1 MARDLA
7 IDLGTANTLVYARG
21 EGLVFAEPSVIALN
35 KRNGEVLAMGN
46 EAWKMIGRTPGHIV
60 AERPLRKGAIKDF
73 DITQRMVRVL
83 FERVGVSR
91 FNRPKVLICVPSA
104 ITAVER
110 RAVTEAARRAGAT
123 DAQLIEQPLAA
134 AIGANL
140 PISEPV
146 GNMVVDIGGGTSES
160 AMLSLG
166 GVVAL
171 EAVRV
176 GSFDIDT
183 AIQEYLRSEYGMAIG
198 EHTAE
203 EIKIQIGSAAPLPVD
218 LRAEVTGREIMTGL
232 PKKVILTASEI
243 RKAINEPVTAMIE
256 SAVTCLT
263 QAPPEL
269 GQDLIAQGIHLVGGG
284 GLLNGFDLRLAE
296 ETGVPVRQVA
306 EPLEC
311 VVLGAG
317 QCIESF
323 VAMRALFMD
332 SRPRKV
338 GR

>member
-35 KRNGEVLAMGN
+35 KRSGEVLAMGN
-46 EAWKMIGRTPGHIV
+46 EAWRMIGRTPAHVV

-140 PISEPV
+140 PISEAM
-146 GNMVVDIGGGTSES
+146 GNMVVDVGGGTSES

-171 EAVRV
+171 EAVRI
-176 GSFDIDT
+176 GSFDIDA
-183 AIQEYLRSEYGMAIG
+183 AIMEYVKNEHGMAIG

-203 EIKIQIGSAAPLPVD
+203 EIKIQIGSAAPVAEE
-218 LRAEVTGREIMTGL
+218 LRAEVAGQEMMTGL
-232 PKKVILTASEI
+232 PKKVILTATEI
-243 RKAINEPVTAMIE
+243 RRAIKEPVAAMIE

-269 GQDLIAQGIHLVGGG
+269 GQDLMNEGIHLVGGG
-284 GLLNGFDLRLAE
+284 GLLRGFDVRLAE
-296 ETGVPVRQVA
+296 ETGVPVNIVG

-311 VVLGAG
+311 VVMGAG
-317 QCIESF
+317 KCIEDF
-323 VAMRALFMD
+323 TAMRVMFME
-332 SRPRKV
+332 SRPRQV

>member
-176 GSFDIDT
+176 GSFDIDA
-183 AIQEYLRSEYGMAIG
+183 AIQDYLRSEYGMAIG

-203 EIKIQIGSAAPLPVD
+203 EIKIQIGSAAPMPVD
-218 LRAEVTGREIMTGL
+218 L
-232 PKKVILTASEI
+232 
-243 RKAINEPVTAMIE
+243 
-256 SAVTCLT
+256 
-263 QAPPEL
+263 
-269 GQDLIAQGIHLVGGG
+269 
-284 GLLNGFDLRLAE
+284 
-296 ETGVPVRQVA
+296 
-306 EPLEC
+306 
-311 VVLGAG
+311 
-317 QCIESF
+317 
-323 VAMRALFMD
+323 
-332 SRPRKV
+332 
-338 GR
+338 